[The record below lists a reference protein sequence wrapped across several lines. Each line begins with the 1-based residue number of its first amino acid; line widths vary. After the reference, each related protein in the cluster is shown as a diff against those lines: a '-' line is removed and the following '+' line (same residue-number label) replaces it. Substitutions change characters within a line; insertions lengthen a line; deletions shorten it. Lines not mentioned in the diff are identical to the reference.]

1 MEKIIKLRKLF
12 KIFNLDG
19 YIIPKNNN
27 FFGEYVSDAE
37 DNLKYISNFTGSA
50 GFAVI
55 LKNKNYIFV
64 DGRYTIQSSIQCGN
78 QFKICTIPQKY
89 PFDIFK
95 KEKNLNLGFDP
106 KLHTENSL
114 NRLFGNSFI
123 NLKPINENLIDLTW
137 KREKNTNIKPFYLI
151 EDKDAGLKVDH
162 KLTKLVKLI
171 KFNKVNYLF
180 TTASENVAWLLNTRG
195 QDTDYSPLP
204 NSHAVIDEN
213 GKIFL
218 FCNLKKINKSFKT
231 KINKNVKIY
240 DFNLLPNFFSN
251 LSNKKILIDTLTCS
265 IFYKSI
271 IRKNN
276 LITEKQDPIYYLKS
290 LKNKT
295 EIKNSIIS
303 HIYDGAA
310 LTKFIFWLKNS
321 FRTKKINE
329 ISAQEK
335 LLEFRKKNK
344 SFHDLSFPT
353 ISGAGPNSAI
363 IHYKADKKNNRVL
376 KQGDV
381 YLVDS
386 GGQYLYGT
394 TDVTRTL
401 SLDVQNNKIKD
412 IFTRVLKGHIAVASF
427 KLNKNSYGDKIDQSA
442 RKFLRD
448 INLDYPHGTGHG
460 VGYFS
465 NVHEGPQAISRGN
478 KVKFKEGMI
487 TSNEP
492 GYYKKN
498 HFGIRIENLVYVKKT
513 RDKLKF
519 EDLTLVPIDK
529 TLIEKKLLTSFE
541 KNWLNKYHQKV
552 FNKLKKF
559 MNKFELTQLK
569 QACSNI

>member
-12 KIFNLDG
+12 KTFNLDG
-19 YIIPKNNN
+19 YIVPKNNN
-27 FFGEYVSDAE
+27 FFGEYVSDSD
-37 DNLKYISNFTGSA
+37 DNLKYISNFSGSA

-55 LKNKNYIFV
+55 LKNKNYMFV
-64 DGRYTIQSSIQCGN
+64 DGRYTVQADIQCGD
-78 QFKICTIPQKY
+78 QFKICTIPQKN

-95 KEKNLNLGFDP
+95 KENLNLGFDP
-106 KLHTENSL
+106 RLHTENTL
-114 NRLFGNSFI
+114 NRLFGNSFT
-123 NLKPINENLIDLTW
+123 NLRPINENLIDLMW
-137 KREKNTNIKPFYLI
+137 KRKRNLNIKPFYLI
-151 EDKDAGLKVDH
+151 KDKDVGLKVNH
-162 KLTKLVKLI
+162 KLTKVVKLI

-180 TTASENVAWLLNTRG
+180 TTASENVAWLLNARG

-213 GKIFL
+213 GKILL
-218 FCNLKKINKSFKT
+218 FCNLKKINKSFKA

-240 DFNLLPNFFSN
+240 DFNLLPNFFFN
-251 LSNKKILIDTLTCS
+251 LSNKKILIDAWTCS
-265 IFYKSI
+265 VFYKSI
-271 IRKNN
+271 IKKNN
-276 LITEKQDPIYYLKS
+276 LIIEKQDPIYYLKS
-290 LKNKT
+290 LKNKI
-295 EIKNSIIS
+295 EIKNSIKS

-310 LTKFIFWLKNS
+310 LTKFIFWLKNN

-344 SFHDLSFPT
+344 LFHDLSFPT
-353 ISGAGPNSAI
+353 ISGTGPNSSI
-363 IHYKADKKNNRVL
+363 IHYKADKKSNRVL
-376 KQGDV
+376 RKGDV

-401 SLDVQNNKIKD
+401 SLDVQNNKIKN

-427 KLNKNSYGDKIDQSA
+427 KLNKNSHGDRIDQSA
-442 RKFLRD
+442 RKFLKD
-448 INLDYPHGTGHG
+448 VSLDYPHGTGHG
-460 VGYFS
+460 VGYFL

-498 HFGIRIENLVYVKKT
+498 HFGIRIENLIYVKKT

-529 TLIEKKLLTSFE
+529 TLVEKKLLTSFE
-541 KNWLNKYHQKV
+541 KNWLNNYHQKV
-552 FNKLKKF
+552 FTKLKTF
-559 MNKFELTQLK
+559 MNKSELTQLK

>member
-1 MEKIIKLRKLF
+1 MEKIIRLRKLF
-12 KIFNLDG
+12 KTFNLDG

-27 FFGEYVSDAE
+27 FFGEYVSDSE

-64 DGRYTIQSSIQCGN
+64 DGRYTTQAGIQCGSEF
-78 QFKICTIPQKY
+78 QICKIPNKY
-89 PFDIFK
+89 PFNTFK
-95 KEKNLNLGFDP
+95 KKLNLGFDP

-114 NRLFGNSFI
+114 NRLFVNAFI
-123 NLKPINENLIDLTW
+123 KLKPVKENLIDVLW
-137 KREKNTNIKPFYLI
+137 KRKKNLNIRPFYLI
-151 EDKDAGLKVDH
+151 KDKDAGLTFEK
-162 KLTKLVKLI
+162 KIASLVKQI
-171 KFNKVNYLF
+171 KLNKINYLF
-180 TTASENVAWLLNTRG
+180 STASENIAWLLNIRG
-195 QDTDYSPLP
+195 HDTNYSPLP
-204 NSHAVIDEN
+204 NSHAVIDKM
-213 GKIFL
+213 GKVFL
-218 FCNLKKINKSFKT
+218 FCDLKKINKSIKA
-231 KINKNVKIY
+231 KINKKITIH
-240 DFNLLPNFFSN
+240 DFNLLPHFFLN
-251 LSNKKILIDTLTCS
+251 LFNKNILIDTLTCS
-265 IFYKSI
+265 FFYKSI
-271 IRKNN
+271 IKKNN
-276 LITEKQDPIYYLKS
+276 TILEKQDPIYYLKS
-290 LKNKT
+290 LKNKI
-295 EIKNSIIS
+295 EIKNSIRS

-321 FRTKKINE
+321 FKTKKISE

-335 LLEFRKKNK
+335 LLKFRKKNK
-344 SFHDLSFPT
+344 SFYNLSFPT

-363 IHYKADKKNNRVL
+363 IHYKADKKSNRLL
-376 KQGDV
+376 KKGDV

-386 GGQYLYGT
+386 GGQYFYGT

-401 SLDVQNNKIKD
+401 SLDVQSLKIKE
-412 IFTRVLKGHIAVASF
+412 IYTRVLKGHIAVASY

-442 RKFLRD
+442 RKFLKD

-478 KVKFKEGMI
+478 RVRFKEGMI

-498 HFGIRIENLVYVKKT
+498 HFGIRIENLVYVKKV
-513 RDKLKF
+513 KNELKF
-519 EDLTLVPIDK
+519 KDLTLVPIDK

-541 KNWLNKYHQKV
+541 KNWLNNYHQRV
-552 FNKLKKF
+552 FTCLKSF
-559 MNKFELTQLK
+559 MNKFELAQLK

>member
-171 KFNKVNYLF
+171 IF

>member
-1 MEKIIKLRKLF
+1 MEKIKKIKKLL

-19 YIIPKNNN
+19 YIVPKNNN
-27 FFGEYVSDAE
+27 FFGEYVPTSD

-50 GFAVI
+50 GFAII

-64 DGRYTIQSSIQCGN
+64 DGRYTIQAGIQCGKEF
-78 QFKICTIPQKY
+78 QICNIPTEY
-89 PFDIFK
+89 PFSIFK
-95 KEKNLNLGFDP
+95 KKNLNLGFDP
-106 KLHTENSL
+106 KLHTEDSL
-114 NRLFGNSFI
+114 NRLFDNTFI
-123 NLKPINENLIDLTW
+123 NLRAVNENLIDLIW
-137 KREKNTNIKPFYLI
+137 KRKKKLNTKPFYI
-151 EDKDAGLKVDH
+151 INDKDAGSKVEQ
-162 KLTKLVKLI
+162 KLSRLVKLI
-171 KFNKVNYLF
+171 KFNKADYLF
-180 TTASENVAWLLNTRG
+180 TSASENVAWLLNIRG
-195 QDTDYSPLP
+195 TDINYSPLP
-204 NSHAVIDEN
+204 NSHAIIDKN
-213 GKIFL
+213 GKVFL
-218 FCNLKKINKSFKT
+218 FCDLKKINKSFKS
-231 KINKNVKIY
+231 KINKAVKIY
-240 DFNLLPNFFSN
+240 DFNLLTKFFLN
-251 LSNKKILIDTLTCS
+251 LSNKKIVIDILTCS
-265 IFYKSI
+265 FFYKSI
-271 IRKNN
+271 IKINN
-276 LITEKQDPIYYLKS
+276 SIVEKHDPIYYLKS

-295 EIKNSIIS
+295 EIKNSIKS
-303 HIYDGAA
+303 

-321 FRTKKINE
+321 FQKKKISE

-344 SFHDLSFPT
+344 TFHGLSFPT

-363 IHYKADKKNNRVL
+363 IHYKADKKSNRIL
-376 KQGDV
+376 KKGDV

-401 SLDVQNNKIKD
+401 SLDIKNNNIKN
-412 IFTRVLKGHIAVASF
+412 IFTRVLKGHIAVVTF
-427 KLNKNSYGDKIDQSA
+427 KLNKNSNGDIIDRSA

-448 INLDYPHGTGHG
+448 VNLDYPHGTGHG

-492 GYYKKN
+492 GYYKKD
-498 HFGIRIENLVYVKKT
+498 HFGIRIENLVYVKKS

-541 KNWLNKYHQKV
+541 KDWLNNYHQRV
-552 FNKLKKF
+552 FGHLKMF
-559 MNKFELTQLK
+559 MNKFELLQLK